1 MQTFLAAL
9 LLGGLVATT
18 AAATTQAR
26 PALRVVDD
34 RPLVV
39 RASGFAANERVT
51 LRATWRAKS
60 IVRHVRS
67 GPGGGFTTRFDGTA
81 FDFCAGFTSLRATGA
96 RSGTVV
102 IRPTIRPCVH
112 LGD

>member
-1 MQTFLAAL
+1 MRTLLAAL
-9 LLGGLVATT
+9 LLGGLIATT
-18 AAATTQAR
+18 AAATAQGR
-26 PALRVVDD
+26 PTLRVVDKD
-34 RPLVV
+34 PLVV
-39 RASGFAANERVT
+39 RATGFTSREHVT

-60 IVRHVRS
+60 IVRRVRS
-67 GPGGGFTTRFDGTA
+67 GPGGGFTIRFAGTQ

-112 LGD
+112 LAD

>member
-1 MQTFLAAL
+1 MRTFLAAL

-26 PALRVVDD
+26 PALRVLDEE
-34 RPLVV
+34 PLVV
-39 RASGFAANERVT
+39 RATGFAAKELVT
-51 LRATWRAKS
+51 LRAATRGQT
-60 IVRHVRS
+60 IVRRVRAGS
-67 GPGGGFTTRFDGTA
+67 GGGFTSRFNDLA

-102 IRPTIRPCVH
+102 IRPTRRPCVH
-112 LGD
+112 LAD

>member
-1 MQTFLAAL
+1 MRTVLATL
-9 LLGGLVATT
+9 VLGCIVASS
-18 AAATTQAR
+18 AAATAHAR
-26 PALRVVDD
+26 PALRVVDKQ
-34 RPLVV
+34 PLVV
-39 RASGFAANERVT
+39 RGAGFGANELVT

-60 IVRHVRS
+60 IVRRIRS
-67 GPGGGFTTRFDGTA
+67 GAGGGFTARFTGTT